1 VKRVVV
7 LGGTGFFG
15 GLIVER
21 LRTAGLEPVV
31 ASRSGAIRID
41 ANNSD
46 DLRSHLK
53 QRDLVIDAAGPYH
66 QRTPALIEAAARI
79 GFDVIDLNDA
89 AAYAALVMERAAP
102 IASAGIRVLNSC
114 SAISAVSGAVLAM
127 SSVKQPRRL
136 TAYFRPPAHLSR
148 ERGCVAAM
156 APAATATTVR
166 KMQFPEPLGLR
177 SGVVLRSAD
186 SVTLPAVFPTLR
198 DAELVFDSGIP
209 GAYSPLL
216 RDIVSRFPKLA
227 LRFVPRAGVLA
238 YEIVETGAVRQQLF
252 VGENVH
258 LTAVLPA
265 VMAAQSIVAGKFP
278 HRGLVPASQQVNAE
292 VLFDAL
298 YREGVAVLPPWGT

>member
-1 VKRVVV
+1 
-7 LGGTGFFG
+7 
-15 GLIVER
+15 
-21 LRTAGLEPVV
+21 
-31 ASRSGAIRID
+31 
-41 ANNSD
+41 
-46 DLRSHLK
+46 
-53 QRDLVIDAAGPYH
+53 
-66 QRTPALIEAAARI
+66 
-79 GFDVIDLNDA
+79 
-89 AAYAALVMERAAP
+89 
-102 IASAGIRVLNSC
+102 
-114 SAISAVSGAVLAM
+114 
-127 SSVKQPRRL
+127 
-136 TAYFRPPAHLSR
+136 
-148 ERGCVAAM
+148 
-156 APAATATTVR
+156 
-166 KMQFPEPLGLR
+166 MQFPEPLGLR